1 MAVDLKALLALP
13 REERMRLAETLLE
26 SAAPDEL
33 GASLREFAS
42 GLERTNHALE
52 LAIARLSAFDERL
65 QRSRAEVREAVLLS
79 GEAWPFPVR

>member
-1 MAVDLKALLALP
+1 MAADLKALLALP

-26 SAAPDEL
+26 SAAPAEL
-33 GASLREFAS
+33 GALLREFAS

>member
-1 MAVDLKALLALP
+1 MAADLNALLALP
-13 REERMRLAETLLE
+13 HDERMKLAETLLE
-26 SAAPDEL
+26 SAAPPEL
-33 GASLREFAS
+33 GALLRDLAS

-79 GEAWPFPVR
+79 GEAWPFPGR

>member
-1 MAVDLKALLALP
+1 MAADLNALLALP
-13 REERMRLAETLLE
+13 HDERMKLAETLLE
-26 SAAPDEL
+26 NAAPPEL
-33 GASLREFAS
+33 GALLRDLAS

-79 GEAWPFPVR
+79 GEAWPFPGR